1 MDEISEN
8 LRNTML
14 KYNEIEL
21 DKDLSVVQSI
31 DGDERKF
38 SNIII
43 SKENFNQMNREC
55 SDFEKM
61 NQIGGLTPIKLND
74 SKPDIMFNRSDKD
87 YSGTNKEDS
96 SRGQLSFDQKAYKLI
111 NGLNDFEMQINKD
124 FDMIENMIEE
134 SIDNELKNIKAL
146 I

>member
-8 LRNTML
+8 LRNTMM

-21 DKDLSVVQSI
+21 DKHLSVVQSI

-43 SKENFNQMNREC
+43 SKDNNKMNREC

-74 SKPDIMFNRSDKD
+74 SKQDIMFNRSGKD
-87 YSGTNKEDS
+87 YSGTNKEDY
-96 SRGQLSFDQKAYKLI
+96 SRGQLSFEQKAYKLI
-111 NGLNDFEMQINKD
+111 NGLNDFEDQINKD